1 MPLLPRRN
9 SLDFNP
15 DSIINAGKKLK
26 TIALA
31 NMKNPILDPDMKT
44 LSAMDAERNLGV
56 NIDSLGQ
63 MYLDVE
69 RDLIRVAQ
77 FAGTKIDTYQGLEGS
92 GRRKK
97 RSMFGGADKKPK
109 FIIEEDEEDE
119 DEDEPVVDMT
129 PADINTPALPVKRR
143 GRPKGS
149 KNKPKP
155 VSLFPSS
162 AFVPPRFSSDMVSSS
177 GNPQALPHGDPD
189 DDDPD
194 DDDSSYPSSA
204 STANSRTT
212 RSSVPNYNFPH
223 QNNTPLYDDFDDM
236 SDLTQQTDKP
246 TIPKSISNLLL
257 SIISKIQ
264 KMDFFLSSKIK
275 PAYAKITDK
284 QQAVLSKIM
293 EGIFNLYKVT
303 MNQPIAKPY
312 LISRIRVTPT
322 RPNIGNLEEY
332 IIDNVDNGDDLLSY
346 FKKALDKLILDLSV
360 VINSARRVGATDF
373 TKKVSYDASNP
384 ANSYALG
391 LAGYEGGGRKVRM
404 VGNGRNFYGDV
415 INKSR
420 DIPTI
425 FSSVR
430 DCPTKYLL

>member
-1 MPLLPRRN
+1 MPQLPKGN

-15 DSIINAGKKLK
+15 DSIINASKKIK

-44 LSAMDAERNLGV
+44 LSAMDAERNLNV

-77 FAGTKIDTYQGLEGS
+77 FAGTKIKTFQGLEGS
-92 GRRKK
+92 GRRTK
-97 RSMFGGADKKPK
+97 RSMFGGADDKPK
-109 FIIEEDEEDE
+109 MIIEED
-119 DEDEPVVDMT
+119 DEPAITTDIV
-129 PADINTPALPVKRR
+129 PADISPPVKRR

-149 KNKPKP
+149 KNKPTQ
-155 VSLFPSS
+155 VSSSFPTS

-177 GNPQALPHGDPD
+177 GNPQARPYGDPD

-194 DDDSSYPSSA
+194 DDASSYPSSA
-204 STANSRTT
+204 SNPNSRTSGNAPVRYT
-212 RSSVPNYNFPH
+212 RVN
-223 QNNTPLYDDFDDM
+223 DFDDDV
-236 SDLTQQTDKP
+236 SNISQETDKP

-257 SIISKIQ
+257 SIISKLQ
-264 KMDFFLSSKIK
+264 KMDFFLASKIK

-284 QQAVLSKIM
+284 QQAVLTKIM
-293 EGIFNLYKVT
+293 EQIFNLYNVT
-303 MNQPIAKPY
+303 IKQPTAKTY
-312 LISRIRVTPT
+312 FISRINVREE

-346 FKKALDKLILDLSV
+346 FKKAIDKLILDLSV

-373 TKKVSYDASNP
+373 TKKVSYDASTP
-384 ANSYALG
+384 TNSYALE
-391 LAGYEGGGRKVRM
+391 LAGFQGAGRKVRM